1 MNRCFIPISIGELW
15 DKYTILLIK
24 KEKIQCT
31 EKLGHVNKEIE
42 ELLPF
47 VERFPIEKELLDR
60 IHSINKTLWELED
73 AIRDKDR
80 LGDFGPEFITIS
92 RNIYQT
98 NDNRYN
104 AKREI
109 NTYHN
114 STIME
119 VKSYKKHGSDI

>member
-1 MNRCFIPISIGELW
+1 MNLCFIPISIGELW

-24 KEKIQCT
+24 KKHIQCV
-31 EKLGHVNKEIE
+31 EKLAHVNKEIQ
-42 ELLPF
+42 ELLPL
-47 VERFPIEKELLDR
+47 VERYPIEKELFDK
-60 IHSINKTLWELED
+60 IYSINHTLWELED

-80 LGDFGPEFITIS
+80 AGDFGPDFVTIS

-98 NDNRYN
+98 NDKRYN

-109 NTYHN
+109 NDCHN
-114 STIME
+114 SSIME